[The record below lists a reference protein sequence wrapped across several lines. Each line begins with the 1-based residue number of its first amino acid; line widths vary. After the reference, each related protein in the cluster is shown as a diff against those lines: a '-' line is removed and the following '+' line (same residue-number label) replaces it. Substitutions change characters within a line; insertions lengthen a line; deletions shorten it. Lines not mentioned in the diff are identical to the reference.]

1 MSFPLHYDWDM
12 GVEFKV
18 FVVTVKDSPRWP
30 TNLHFLQASE
40 QNIVKVESL
49 STKFNSLELKNLHK
63 GFEVYSLIVGRD
75 MSLAE
80 LGCAYGHHAAYK
92 SFLNSTVDWALILE
106 DDACMIT
113 SLNHLLNSVAQ
124 LKGPSIISLIDR
136 RGGLENPFG
145 RRSEEFVPLWLPS
158 QATSAYLINR
168 EAASIYLK
176 NYFQN
181 GILSP
186 SDWPYPQ
193 VRKVAFYSLRN
204 PIFNHDWSGT
214 DSLIA
219 QERNSVIYGGAYE
232 PITLGKFTIAESLK
246 RIRRLHSLGIP
257 LKDTWYPEF
266 QLKILCIFSL
276 RFLSMKNRFKE
287 FRKLQ
292 LNRWF

>member
-1 MSFPLHYDWDM
+1 M

-18 FVVTVKDSPRWP
+18 FVVTVKDSLRWP
-30 TNLHFLQASE
+30 SNLHFLQAAE
-40 QNIVKVESL
+40 KNIVTVMSL
-49 STKFNSLELKNLHK
+49 STKFNQLELKNLHR
-63 GFEVYSLIVGRD
+63 GSEIYSLTVGRD

-80 LGCAYGHHAAYK
+80 LGCAYGHHAAYQ
-92 SFLNSTVDWALILE
+92 SFLNSSVDWALILE

-113 SLNHLLNSVAQ
+113 SLNHLLDSVSQ
-124 LKGPSIISLIDR
+124 MKEPTIISLIDR
-136 RGGLENPFG
+136 RGGLENPF
-145 RRSEEFVPLWLPS
+145 RKQSEEFLPLWFPS

-176 NYFQN
+176 NYRRN

-193 VRKVAFYSLRN
+193 VRSVAFYSLRN
-204 PIFNHDWSGT
+204 PIFKHDWSGT

-219 QERNSVIYGGAYE
+219 QERNSVIRGGEYN
-232 PITLGKFTIAESLK
+232 PVTLDKFTFAESLK
-246 RIRRLHSLGIP
+246 RIRRFHSLGIP

-266 QLKILCIFSL
+266 QLKLLCIFS
-276 RFLSMKNRFKE
+276 RKFLSVKKSFEE

-292 LNRWF
+292 LNWWF